1 MNTTV
6 HKLPINAE
14 IETKA
19 VLRQV
24 ALSHRR
30 LAELKGIS
38 ASMPNEQILINT
50 LTLQEAKDS
59 SAIENI
65 ITTHD
70 EIFKAQLFADNFVSP
85 ATKEVQRY
93 ASALKKGFEL
103 VRHKKILSNNIILQI
118 QQELEQ
124 NIAGYRK
131 VPGTTLKN
139 QQTGELVYTPP
150 QTYDEIVDYMNN
162 LEQYINDPNLSD
174 VDPLIK
180 LSIIHHQF
188 ESIHPFYDGNGRT
201 GRIINILYLVVNDL
215 LDLPILYLSRY
226 MIKHKGEY
234 YRLLQNVRETQKW
247 EEWILFVLKGI
258 EETSVQTIH
267 LISAIKQL
275 MGEYKHSIRRDLSKI
290 YSQDLL
296 NNLFKHPYT
305 KIEFLEQEIGVSTPT
320 ATSYLKQ
327 LVDRGYLSLL
337 KIGRNNYYL
346 NDKLFQLLIDAHHGN
361 SIE

>member
-1 MNTTV
+1 
-6 HKLPINAE
+6 
-14 IETKA
+14 
-19 VLRQV
+19 
-24 ALSHRR
+24 
-30 LAELKGIS
+30 
-38 ASMPNEQILINT
+38 
-50 LTLQEAKDS
+50 
-59 SAIENI
+59 
-65 ITTHD
+65 
-70 EIFKAQLFADNFVSP
+70 
-85 ATKEVQRY
+85 
-93 ASALKKGFEL
+93 
-103 VRHKKILSNNIILQI
+103 
-118 QQELEQ
+118 
-124 NIAGYRK
+124 
-131 VPGTTLKN
+131 
-139 QQTGELVYTPP
+139 
-150 QTYDEIVDYMNN
+150 
-162 LEQYINDPNLSD
+162 
-174 VDPLIK
+174 
-180 LSIIHHQF
+180 
-188 ESIHPFYDGNGRT
+188 
-201 GRIINILYLVVNDL
+201 
-215 LDLPILYLSRY
+215 